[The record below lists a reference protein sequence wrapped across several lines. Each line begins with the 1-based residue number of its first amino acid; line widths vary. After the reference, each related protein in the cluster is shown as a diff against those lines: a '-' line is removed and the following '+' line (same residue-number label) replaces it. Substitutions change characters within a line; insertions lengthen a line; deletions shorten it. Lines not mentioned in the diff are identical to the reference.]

1 MTNKVTESIPD
12 LQVLGAK
19 MKSAAENPEV
29 GVPMVINTSANIG
42 TDADA
47 LTTTRNNHEQGKVV
61 LANSRTT
68 LLSVIMA
75 VRVFIAL
82 GRDMLKPIFGNLY
95 SEAYDVLGFTTSSL
109 KIPQTAEELLP
120 MLQAYKAFYV
130 ANPLRENAASDLTAV
145 HAQLLYD
152 QLNAA
157 NNNVNVKKAQEQSL
171 KDARDVASAQMQK
184 RIRNVIKELEMQLD
198 PLDQRWIAF
207 GLNRPGA
214 IETPDAPLN
223 LSAIL
228 IGPNAAAIKWNA
240 SARAD
245 YYRVFKKVHGT
256 DDDYIAVG
264 SPADLDFT
272 IEELPLGTQIEIV
285 VTAVNAGGESVYSQ
299 KVTITTQS

>member
-1 MTNKVTESIPD
+1 MKNNITENIPA
-12 LQVLGAK
+12 LQALGAQ
-19 MKSAAENPEV
+19 MKDAAENPEV

-42 TDADA
+42 VDADA
-47 LTTTRNNHEQGKVV
+47 LTTARNNHEQGKVV
-61 LANSRTT
+61 LATSRAT
-68 LLSVIMA
+68 LLSVIVA

-82 GRDMLKPIFGNLY
+82 GRDVLKPIFGNLY
-95 SEAYDVLGFTTSSL
+95 SAAFDVLGFTNDSL
-109 KIPQTAEELLP
+109 KVPQTAEELLP

-130 ANPLRENAASDLTAV
+130 ANPLRENAASNLTAA

-157 NNNVNVKKAQEQSL
+157 NNSVSVKKAQEQSL
-171 KDARDVASAQMQK
+171 KDIRDAASLQMQK
-184 RIRNVIKELEMQLD
+184 RVRNVIKELEMQLD

-214 IETPDAPLN
+214 LETPEAPTD

-228 IGPNAAAIKWNA
+228 IGPNAVSLKWEAA
-240 SARAD
+240 ARAE

-272 IEELPLGTQIEIV
+272 IENLPANTLVEIV
-285 VTAVNAGGESVYSQ
+285 VTAVNNGGESAYSE
-299 KVTITTQS
+299 KATITTQ